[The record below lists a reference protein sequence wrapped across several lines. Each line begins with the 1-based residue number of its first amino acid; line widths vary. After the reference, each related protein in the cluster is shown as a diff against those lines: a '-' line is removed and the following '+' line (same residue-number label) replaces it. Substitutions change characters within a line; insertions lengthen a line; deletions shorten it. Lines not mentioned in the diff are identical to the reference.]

1 MKMMER
7 IPKRNYRLGW
17 MILLLGGI
25 SMLNACR
32 EPFDPQISSFESLLV
47 VEGRMTTDTAGSTIL
62 LSRSYGFDG
71 DTLIPITGA
80 TVSFVRDNGEG
91 YQLPEVAPGI
101 YQSDPAEFMPAR
113 GQSYQL
119 SVQTTQ
125 GAEYA
130 SDFQTVKGTP
140 AIESMD
146 PIYSFTENADGSII
160 EGAQFQLNTSDP
172 TGEAIYYAWDYHET
186 WEFYVPF
193 PKRAYWEWEPEP
205 VVKILPFDEVV
216 RRCWREDFST
226 QILLGTSRGLEED
239 RLVDYPIHFLDV
251 QSEKVH
257 WGYSLLVNQ
266 YAISEEEYTFL
277 NTLRQNTETT
287 GSIFDPIPAEISG
300 NIRNLA
306 DSLEPVIGYFGASEV
321 QSKRVIIDR
330 SFFPEEV
337 RTAQPLNACELDTIF
352 FSEGTPEQV
361 LADLRFETERLGKNY
376 LDTAFMELTPVG
388 FKISRDFCTDC
399 KLTGSPI
406 KPPYWPN

>member
-1 MKMMER
+1 MMMER
-7 IPKRNYRLGW
+7 ERKNMYRLGW
-17 MILLLGGI
+17 MILLLAGMVT
-25 SMLNACR
+25 SNACR
-32 EPFDPQISSFESLLV
+32 EPFEPEITSFESLLV
-47 VEGRMTTDTAGSTIL
+47 VEGRMTTDTAGSKIL
-62 LSRSYGFDG
+62 LSRSYGFEG
-71 DTLIPITGA
+71 DTLIPVTGA
-80 TVSFVRDNGEG
+80 AVTFVRDNGE
-91 YQLPEVAPGI
+91 V
-101 YQSDPAEFMPAR
+101 
-113 GQSYQL
+113 YQL
-119 SVQTTQ
+119 SETEAGEYRSDPNAFMPQRGQAYKLSVLTSE

-140 AIESMD
+140 VIESMD
-146 PIYSFTENADGSII
+146 PIYSFTENANGSIV

-205 VVKILPFDEVV
+205 IVIILPWDEVV
-216 RRCWREDFST
+216 QRCWREEFST
-226 QILLGTSRGLEED
+226 QILVGTSQGLEED
-239 RLVDYPIHFLDV
+239 KLVNYPIHFLDV
-251 QSEKVH
+251 KSEKVN

-277 NTLRQNTETT
+277 NTLKQNTETT

-306 DSLEPVIGYFGASEV
+306 DPLEPVIGFFGASEV

-330 SFFPEEV
+330 SFFPDNV
-337 RTAQPLNACELDTIF
+337 RPTQPLSACELDTIF
-352 FSEGTPEQV
+352 FSEGPPEQV

-388 FKISRDFCTDC
+388 FKIARDFCTDC

-406 KPPYWPN
+406 KPSYWPN